1 MGRLCFCLKQRWL
14 YIYEQ
19 EKLLCRE
26 PAQQWNESVLF
37 AVFEF
42 LIEEVAH
49 DRADDERRL

>member
-37 AVFEF
+37 VVFEF

-49 DRADDERRL
+49 DRADDERGL